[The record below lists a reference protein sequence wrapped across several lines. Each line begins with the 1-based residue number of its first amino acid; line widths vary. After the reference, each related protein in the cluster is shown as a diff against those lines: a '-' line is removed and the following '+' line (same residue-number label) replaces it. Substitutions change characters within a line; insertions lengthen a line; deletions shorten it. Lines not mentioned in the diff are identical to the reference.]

1 MIYKPSRVTLIGNS
15 ISDTDS
21 VNNRPPFAQAFQ
33 FEAGSIFSVIVNHM
47 KSKGSCPSSSTDPN
61 GDKGDGQGCFSAL
74 RSAQAQRLIDFF
86 IPEMQKSS
94 RSNHVMI
101 IGDLNSYGREDPIAV
116 LTSNGL
122 VDQIDRFVRPTE
134 DIPYSFIFDGE
145 SGYIDHA
152 LTTSSMSPLIAGV
165 TEWHINGTF

>member
-1 MIYKPSRVTLIGNS
+1 MIYKPSRVTLVGDS
-15 ISDTDS
+15 IADTDS

-33 FEAGSIFSVIVNHM
+33 FKAGSIFSVIVNHM

-74 RSAQAQRLIDFF
+74 RSAQAQRLIDFL

-94 RSNHVMI
+94 RSNNVMI
-101 IGDLNSYGREDPIAV
+101 IGDLNAYGREDPIAV

-122 VDQIDRFVRPTE
+122 LDQIDRLVRPTG
-134 DIPYSFIFDGE
+134 IPYSYIFDGE